1 MKRTLGVVFLICQ
14 FFLHVGVASEAGLGA
29 QAKAKAKDTQDSL
42 QYEVAVTVKLV
53 QVHVTDPDG
62 NPARDL
68 EMSDF
73 VLYDNG
79 KLQTITGFEKH
90 FLAAPEVKV
99 EEAKLS
105 RARDVAS
112 LMNRKFVFLFD
123 GERNDNA
130 GLAMSRKAALQ
141 FMDDQVQPTD
151 EIALMSYSPI
161 QGLVLHEYF
170 TSDHQK
176 MREAIT
182 KAKIPP
188 GISAKGEK
196 TVDPDH
202 EAMGTEL
209 LNQQIFA
216 RHGHAPQPGGTR
228 GFIFSLTDLAKAFRH
243 IPGQKNIILFT
254 KGFGRS
260 ILDPGS
266 SNKAFFESM
275 SHELA
280 SANSP
285 VFSVNT
291 AAEIEERFMPPET
304 SLEFLSK
311 QTGGK
316 YFDNMNYYSKNAAE
330 IQNTTANYYVLSY
343 SVPSSWDGKYHDIKV
358 EVKKPGYQVYA
369 QRGYFNPL
377 PFTKLSPTEKQLQLL
392 DLALGEKAYFE
403 QHLNFPMIALP
414 FSNIKDANTLLISDV
429 PVQRLRETV
438 GDKTEFIILVFDT
451 DRNIV
456 DSKRVETNWGTIKG
470 ERICQFA
477 AAGLAPGRYDCRIVI
492 RNLDSGRAAVGACA
506 VDIPEK
512 EADTKLKLYPPLLL
526 IPGEQA
532 QYLNV
537 SGEKKAGALEAITI
551 SDVYPYPQKEFSPL
565 VGGLETGTESV
576 CAAVR
581 CACAN
586 PSTGEV
592 KPEVQF
598 SAWLVPEGSGQKT
611 DLTVNLLGIANQDGA
626 RVYLLEFELPELEPG
641 SYSLHVLGEDT
652 AAKAS
657 SETSSILSVIPPAS
671 RPIEKAEPRPDI
683 TVSLEAPTPSQPGQ
697 DVSLSTTVKNI
708 GAGAA
713 PPSSCDVIIRNAR
726 PPRQELRRYQEKIP
740 DLGPGDAYTFTIS
753 MKPGFGAYE
762 VCAVADPKNLIV
774 ESDETN
780 NRSCKTITGK

>member
-1 MKRTLGVVFLICQ
+1 MKRTWIVLFFTCQ
-14 FFLHVGVASEAGLGA
+14 FILHSAFIDSASPGS
-29 QAKAKAKDTQDSL
+29 QAKPKAKAEQESL

-53 QVHVTDPDG
+53 QVHVTDPKG

-90 FLAAPEVKV
+90 FLAAPEAKV
-99 EEAKLS
+99 EEKKLS
-105 RARDVAS
+105 PARDVAS

-170 TSDHQK
+170 TSDHKK

-182 KAKIPP
+182 KAKVPP
-188 GISAKGEK
+188 GISAKGEP
-196 TVDPDH
+196 TVPPDH
-202 EAMGTEL
+202 EVIGTEL

-216 RHGHAPQPGGTR
+216 GHGHAPRPGGTR

-254 KGFGRS
+254 KGFGRR

-266 SNKAFFESM
+266 TNKAFFVSM
-275 SHELA
+275 SEELA

-285 VFSVNT
+285 VFTVNT
-291 AAEIEERFMPPET
+291 AVEEWERIQPPET

-343 SVPSSWDGKYHDIKV
+343 SVASSWDGKFHDIKV
-358 EVKKPGYQVYA
+358 EVGKPGYHVYA

-377 PFTKLSPTEKQLQLL
+377 PYNRLSPTEKQLQLL

-403 QHLNFPMIALP
+403 QHMNFPMVALP
-414 FSNIKDANTLLISDV
+414 FSDKKDVNTIFITEV

-438 GDKTEFIILVFDT
+438 GDKTELIILVFDA

-456 DSKRVETNWGTIKG
+456 DSKRVEMNWSMMKG
-470 ERICQFA
+470 ERICQYA
-477 AAGLAPGRYDCRIVI
+477 AASLSPGKYDSRIII
-492 RNLDSGRAAVGACA
+492 RNLDSGKAAVGACA
-506 VDIPEK
+506 VEIPEK
-512 EADTKLKLYPPLLL
+512 EAEAKLKLYPPLLL
-526 IPGEQA
+526 IPGEEA

-537 SGEKKAGALEAITI
+537 SAEKKAGAPEAITI

-565 VGGLETGTESV
+565 VGGLERGAESV

-581 CACAN
+581 CAWAN
-586 PSTGEV
+586 APTVEA

-598 SAWLVPEGSGQKT
+598 SAWLVPDGSDQKT
-611 DLTVNLLGIANQDGA
+611 DLTVNLLGVANQENT
-626 RVYLLEFELPELEPG
+626 RVFLLEFELPQLQPG
-641 SYSLHVLGEDT
+641 NYSLHVMAED
-652 AAKAS
+652 AAANAT
-657 SETSSILSVIPPAS
+657 SETSLTLSV
-671 RPIEKAEPRPDI
+671 
-683 TVSLEAPTPSQPGQ
+683 VL
-697 DVSLSTTVKNI
+697 
-708 GAGAA
+708 
-713 PPSSCDVIIRNAR
+713 
-726 PPRQELRRYQEKIP
+726 
-740 DLGPGDAYTFTIS
+740 
-753 MKPGFGAYE
+753 
-762 VCAVADPKNLIV
+762 ADGLTK
-774 ESDETN
+774 
-780 NRSCKTITGK
+780 